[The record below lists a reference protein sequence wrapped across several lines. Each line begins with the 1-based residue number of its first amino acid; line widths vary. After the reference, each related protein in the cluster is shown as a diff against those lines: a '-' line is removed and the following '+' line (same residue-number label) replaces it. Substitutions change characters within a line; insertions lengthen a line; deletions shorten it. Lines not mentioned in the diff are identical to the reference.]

1 MADDNDTDMP
11 MGGAHG
17 VEMSF
22 GARAGIPGEIKG
34 ACSWLCVSTYVS
46 HVSALMCRMCQHLC
60 VACVSTCVSHVSV
73 LVCRMCQYLCVA
85 TSHAQVPSHVR
96 ARNTQRTTL
105 NRRRNNIDNGEDN
118 TLLMPVCDCNGRRY
132 AARGHVRGE

>member
-22 GARAGIPGEIKG
+22 GARADIPGEIKG
-34 ACSWLCVSTYVS
+34 TCSWPCVSTY
-46 HVSALMCRMCQHLC
+46 
-60 VACVSTCVSHVSV
+60 VSHVSV

-105 NRRRNNIDNGEDN
+105 NRRRNNIDNSEDN